1 MMEFEFKG
9 KNLAKR
15 QWKKALQQN
24 CSAEPDQ
31 FIPA

>member
-1 MMEFEFKG
+1 MEIEFKG
-9 KNLAKR
+9 KNLAEE

-24 CSAEPDQ
+24 GSAEPDQ